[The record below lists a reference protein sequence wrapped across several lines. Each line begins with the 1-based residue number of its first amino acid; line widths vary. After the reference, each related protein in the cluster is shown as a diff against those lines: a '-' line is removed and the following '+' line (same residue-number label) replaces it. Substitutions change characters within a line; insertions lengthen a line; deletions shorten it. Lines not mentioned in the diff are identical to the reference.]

1 MLLYC
6 VMTFTGSPP
15 PDLSFALPHA
25 INLAEMGRSVSDK
38 RIGKYVSYHVALR
51 LTPGRLFVLRGG
63 NAA

>member
-15 PDLSFALPHA
+15 PDLSFALPPA
-25 INLAEMGRSVSDK
+25 INLAEMGQRVSDK
-38 RIGKYVSYHVALR
+38 RIGKRVPHFATFR
-51 LTPGRLFVLRGG
+51 LTPCRLFVLHRG